1 MSESHFAAEPGIL
14 WVSLM
19 AGPPP
24 PDPWGMG
31 VGGKD
36 QHPPGRRWSAGA
48 SVTQGR
54 DARDPGFSNDCSQP
68 IRCNLMDGP
77 LGKMWSKDRPPAAAT
92 ESSL

>member
-48 SVTQGR
+48 DQHRAGMRETL
-54 DARDPGFSNDCSQP
+54 DSQMTIHSP
-68 IRCNLMDGP
+68 FGAI
-77 LGKMWSKDRPPAAAT
+77 
-92 ESSL
+92 